1 MSPNRAIVALAAA
14 ASLVVAA
21 PRTTRTAAPPPTYGP
36 ADDLVI
42 PLERFHR
49 AELVAGH
56 TASPPPAPPAA
67 PSAPRA
73 SAASRASRSS
83 PPPTASAAA
92 SAPAGGALACLRR
105 HESGGDY
112 ANRRNPTYRGAYQFD
127 RQTWRSVGGHGDP
140 ADASPAEQD
149 MRAAALAS
157 RRGWSPWPVTSRI
170 CGLR

>member
-56 TASPPPAPPAA
+56 TASPPPTAPAASEAPAKGGAWACVLRRESGGNYRANTGNGYYGAAQWLPSTWNAAARLAGHPEHANGRADLAPP
-67 PSAPRA
+67 SVQD
-73 SAASRASRSS
+73 
-83 PPPTASAAA
+83 AAA
-92 SAPAGGALACLRR
+92 SAWQAA
-105 HESGGDY
+105 
-112 ANRRNPTYRGAYQFD
+112 
-127 RQTWRSVGGHGDP
+127 HGW
-140 ADASPAEQD
+140 
-149 MRAAALAS
+149 
-157 RRGWSPWPVTSRI
+157 GPWPNTSRA